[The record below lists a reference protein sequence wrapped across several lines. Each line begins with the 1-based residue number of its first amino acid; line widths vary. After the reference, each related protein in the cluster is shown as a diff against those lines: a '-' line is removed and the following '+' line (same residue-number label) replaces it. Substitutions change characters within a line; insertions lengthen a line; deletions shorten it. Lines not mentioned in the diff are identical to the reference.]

1 MRFFLFLIIFLLN
14 YSLYAQSI
22 PRYVSLKSEQ
32 ANLRVGPSKDYPIIL
47 QYTYP
52 TMPLK
57 VIGEYEKWRKVI
69 DIEKNEGWIFV
80 NLLSSKR
87 FGIIN
92 PKENSIKV
100 FKKPNDKII
109 GEIGKGNIVKLN
121 KCMNNWC
128 KIKIQSYNGWVKSKF
143 IWGVFDNEN
152 FK

>member
-1 MRFFLFLIIFLLN
+1 MRFFLFLIIFLFN

-100 FKKPNDKII
+100 FK
-109 GEIGKGNIVKLN
+109 N
-121 KCMNNWC
+121 KN
-128 KIKIQSYNGWVKSKF
+128 SFLTFFY
-143 IWGVFDNEN
+143 IW
-152 FK
+152 